1 MAIAACVTANKHLE
15 WEGEDMTKLTEE
27 QKLIAKAA
35 KALHRLGAM
44 ADRYDSVIRL
54 PESCDLATAFEV
66 KHECLAYCNRQGIS
80 VMGENQ

>member
-1 MAIAACVTANKHLE
+1 
-15 WEGEDMTKLTEE
+15 MTRLTEE

-35 KALHRLGAM
+35 RALHRLGAI
-44 ADRYDSVIRL
+44 ADRHDVTIQP

-80 VMGENQ
+80 VMGEQNDTA